1 MRTTTQYRRLS
12 SAEREEV
19 SRGLAQGTE
28 LSAIARRLGRAPSTI
43 AREVRHNSGKSGYR
57 AFSAGNRAKARASS
71 RNQGKSRLTRDE
83 RLRGYVM
90 EKLRKRWS
98 PREIVKRLA
107 AEYPDDRTM
116 RLSHEAI
123 YRYIYV
129 LPRGA
134 LKTTFIQALRQA
146 RAYRRKRKSRDHE
159 ETRGKIVE
167 MLSIKERPHEVADRT
182 IPGHW
187 EGDLILGKHQ
197 RTALGTL
204 VERTTRY
211 TILVPL
217 KAKDATSVRK
227 AYAKE
232 LRSLPREITKTL
244 TYDQGKE
251 MSEHSEEQGL
261 RVHHLANLGPQFFPR
276 VIVRTET
283 VAQIAVEPRL
293 SARPVSS
300 FVQQRSA
307 KFCGRREGRVRRHL
321 NVIRR
326 RRVKCLLAT
335 ETDDGTTIGDDDL
348 RGLRRAPRRFLDRW
362 RNEIRNAVDLTG
374 MKQGERAQQ
383 RNAPYIVLAVL
394 RSV

>member
-57 AFSAGNRAKARASS
+57 AFSAGNRANARASS

-167 MLSIKERPHEVADRT
+167 MLSIKERPHEVTDRT

-251 MSEHSEEQGL
+251 MSEHKQFTIDTGITIYFAHPGSPWERGTNENTNGL
-261 RVHHLANLGPQFFPR
+261 LRQYFPKGTEFDKVSFREIKRVQRELNDRPR
-276 VIVRTET
+276 
-283 VAQIAVEPRL
+283 
-293 SARPVSS
+293 
-300 FVQQRSA
+300 
-307 KFCGRREGRVRRHL
+307 
-321 NVIRR
+321 
-326 RRVKCLLAT
+326 
-335 ETDDGTTIGDDDL
+335 
-348 RGLRRAPRRFLDRW
+348 
-362 RNEIRNAVDLTG
+362 
-374 MKQGERAQQ
+374 
-383 RNAPYIVLAVL
+383 AVL
-394 RSV
+394 HWQKPTEVINHLVALKV